1 MPLLDS
7 IETARHEVLKKVL
20 KLAKTLKFQEEDK
33 DVKRNREY
41 VRSGGSTLLS
51 ARVSQKSC

>member
-1 MPLLDS
+1 M
-7 IETARHEVLKKVL
+7 KKVL